1 MASGTVYVQMSARTG
16 CSLRTVDLL
25 AHLQL
30 VARRYGHELQLVR
43 ASPELEGLLALVGL
57 DVVLRLEPRREA
69 EEREDAIGVEEERQ
83 LDDPAA

>member
-1 MASGTVYVQMSARTG
+1 MSAPTG

-30 VARRYGHELQLVR
+30 VARRHGHELQLVH
-43 ASPELEGLLALVGL
+43 ASPELEGLIALVGL